1 MSMKFSK
8 WHGLG
13 NDFIIVEVSKKDDG
27 TLQKASVELCDRHF
41 GIGADGLVTLQK
53 LGTNEFEMHIYNSD
67 GSEAEMCGNASR
79 CVGLYIKKR
88 NLATGSTYDLHTGA
102 GLIQLNV
109 LSDDLVR
116 VDMGF
121 PKLTR
126 GQIPVLGEVSDS
138 ALDLDLVASGHALK
152 GSAVSMGNPHV
163 VIFVDDINNVPI
175 EEWGPQIE
183 TAALF
188 PNKTNVEFAQVL
200 APDLVRMRV
209 WERGC
214 GVTKACGTGCCATAV
229 AGVLSNRTG
238 NDVTILLDGGKL
250 RIEYDP
256 QVGKVFMTGPA
267 TEVFTGT
274 TL

>member
-1 MSMKFSK
+1 
-8 WHGLG
+8 
-13 NDFIIVEVSKKDDG
+13 
-27 TLQKASVELCDRHF
+27 
-41 GIGADGLVTLQK
+41 
-53 LGTNEFEMHIYNSD
+53 
-67 GSEAEMCGNASR
+67 
-79 CVGLYIKKR
+79 
-88 NLATGSTYDLHTGA
+88 
-102 GLIQLNV
+102 
-109 LSDDLVR
+109 
-116 VDMGF
+116 
-121 PKLTR
+121 
-126 GQIPVLGEVSDS
+126 
-138 ALDLDLVASGHALK
+138 
-152 GSAVSMGNPHV
+152 MGNPHV